1 VELYLGAS
9 DENIDE
15 AYEQTCLPAFTG
27 HLAEEL
33 RSLPSLT
40 SLQLRYH
47 HAIRASDIRALR
59 TLTGLTGL
67 TTLTIQGDQGFQQPG
82 EEWGPVKPDD
92 LGLPTAEGDQL
103 QEASRP
109 VALGELISLTSLHLT
124 GCSTYIAEELGMDR
138 WQGLQWRAPS
148 LAKLTALT
156 SLHIGDECWTIY
168 DEQMEEISNLTA
180 LTYIHLEDWHSEE
193 EDMMLRTLA
202 SRLPGLTHLHL
213 ENGEMEVSNDG
224 LRAIAS
230 LSALT
235 HLHLDGLWE
244 VTNEGLRAITSLTF
258 LTHLHLTYC
267 HRVTDEGVAT
277 LSSLTALKSLELW
290 ACPDVSQEAITALRQ
305 LLALN

>member
-1 VELYLGAS
+1 VTTVELYLGAS

-47 HAIRASDIRALR
+47 HTILASDIRALG

-67 TTLTIQGDQGFQQPG
+67 TTLTIHGDQGLPQPG

-124 GCSTYIAEELGMDR
+124 DCSTYIAEELGMNC
-138 WQGLQWRAPS
+138 WEGLQWRAPS

-156 SLHIGDECWTIY
+156 SLHIGDECWTIEN
-168 DEQMEEISNLTA
+168 EQMEEISNLTA
-180 LTYIHLEDWHSEE
+180 LTYIHLEDWYSEE
-193 EDMMLRTLA
+193 EADMTLRTLA

-213 ENGEMEVSNDG
+213 GGDYSVSNDG
-224 LRAIAS
+224 LHAIAS
-230 LSALT
+230 LSSLT
-235 HLHLDGLWE
+235 HLHLRGL
-244 VTNEGLRAITSLTF
+244 
-258 LTHLHLTYC
+258 
-267 HRVTDEGVAT
+267 
-277 LSSLTALKSLELW
+277 
-290 ACPDVSQEAITALRQ
+290 
-305 LLALN
+305 